1 MPTSRSLWSPALLA
15 AACALS
21 AHSQAAGAS
30 DMLRVALHADIASV
44 NPGVNRDAN
53 SDMVMAHVVE
63 GLVAYGEDLTVK
75 PMLASSWT
83 ANDDST
89 SYDFKLRPNVRFHN
103 GKTLSAAD
111 VVWNFKRYLDP
122 KTNFQCINR
131 YNGKIGPALQEVK
144 AVDAQTVR
152 FSFSAPAPN
161 FLMTLATIQCTPWI
175 IHPDSVA
182 ANGSVSQVIGTGP
195 YRFAE
200 KQTGRYTELKRFAD
214 YSALPGARDGYAG
227 NKQASI
233 ATLRFVT
240 VPDASTRSNGVLSR
254 DLDVI
259 DDVDPDTIKELKGKG
274 VQVEVQ
280 PTPSWV
286 VLQVQTE
293 APALK
298 DERMRQAI
306 AKALSLPDVAEAAGK
321 GLFTA
326 NPSVISPL
334 SPYYDQRSK
343 AWPGYDPVGASA
355 LAKQAGYKGQPISLL
370 VANRQERVQ
379 LATILQALLG
389 SAGINIDIKVRD
401 WASQLDLYG
410 KGQYELAI
418 FAYSARLDP
427 LLMYE
432 SLIGDKKAEPTR
444 QWDDAQAS
452 ALLRQVAME
461 RDPARRKDL
470 FNQLHALMAK
480 EVPIIGL
487 YNLPVVTAM
496 APSIK
501 GYKGWPAGTHRFW
514 GVTRAAP

>member
-21 AHSQAAGAS
+21 AHSQAAGAP

-63 GLVAYGEDLTVK
+63 GLVAYGEDLTIK
-75 PMLASSWT
+75 PMLASSWK

-111 VVWNFKRYLDP
+111 VAWNFKRYLDP

-195 YRFAE
+195 YSFAE

-259 DDVDPDTIKELKGKG
+259 DDVDPDTIKVLKDKG

-298 DERMRQAI
+298 DVRMRQAI

-334 SPYYDQRSK
+334 SPSYDQRSK
-343 AWPGYDPVGASA
+343 AWPGYDP
-355 LAKQAGYKGQPISLL
+355 
-370 VANRQERVQ
+370 
-379 LATILQALLG
+379 
-389 SAGINIDIKVRD
+389 
-401 WASQLDLYG
+401 
-410 KGQYELAI
+410 
-418 FAYSARLDP
+418 
-427 LLMYE
+427 
-432 SLIGDKKAEPTR
+432 
-444 QWDDAQAS
+444 
-452 ALLRQVAME
+452 
-461 RDPARRKDL
+461 
-470 FNQLHALMAK
+470 
-480 EVPIIGL
+480 
-487 YNLPVVTAM
+487 
-496 APSIK
+496 
-501 GYKGWPAGTHRFW
+501 
-514 GVTRAAP
+514 